1 VFTRIFRWHRL
12 IAVVCTLL
20 VAPGG
25 AFDLLAQ
32 QQPAA
37 APATSDAPKLTEQQL
52 DSLVS
57 PIALYPDPLLSQVL
71 VASTYPLEIAE
82 ASQWL
87 AQNTGKKP
95 QDLVDLA
102 KKQDWD
108 ASIQAMVAFPDL
120 LKRLA
125 NDIKWTTDLGN
136 AFLAQQS
143 DVMDSVQRMRA
154 KAKDAGKLESNQQQ
168 KVSTK
173 TEESKTIIEVQP
185 ANPQV
190 IYVPAYN
197 PTVVWGPPPYPY
209 PPIYYPPPPSTG
221 AIIAASVVSFGVGV
235 AVGAMFSGGW
245 GWGCGWGWGHNTVV
259 INNNYFVHNNFNY
272 NRNINVNQNIN
283 VNRNINQNINRNTWT
298 HDPSHRA
305 GVPYGNSQVAQQYHG
320 LTAQQRGTA
329 AGRQQA
335 AVGAQQQLQRQ
346 NLGGASRNPSGGGFN
361 RPEQGN
367 LGGNRGGGGERMGNR
382 DFGQQHSHNGAFSGV
397 GSNRTRAES
406 SLGHSS
412 MNSARSRGFG
422 GFGGFHGGGGG
433 FRGRR

>member
-1 VFTRIFRWHRL
+1 MVFTRIFRWHRL
-12 IAVVCTLL
+12 IAVVCAFLI
-20 VAPGG
+20 APRG
-25 AFDLLAQ
+25 AFYLSAQ
-32 QQPAA
+32 QQQAA
-37 APATSDAPKLTEQQL
+37 APANDNAPKLTEQQL

-154 KAKDAGKLESNQQQ
+154 KAKEAGKLDSNEQQ
-168 KVSTK
+168 KVTTK

-221 AIIAASVVSFGVGV
+221 AIIASSVISFGVGV

-272 NRNINVNQNIN
+272 NRNINVNS
-283 VNRNINQNINRNTWT
+283 NINQNINRNVNRNTWS

-305 GVPYGNSQVAQQYHG
+305 GVPYSNSQVAQQFHG

-335 AVGAQQQLQRQ
+335 SLGAQQQIQRQ
-346 NLGGASRNPSGGGFN
+346 NLGGASRNPSGGLNAVPATVGK
-361 RPEQGN
+361 
-367 LGGNRGGGGERMGNR
+367 
-382 DFGQQHSHNGAFSGV
+382 SG
-397 GSNRTRAES
+397 SQPRRRQRTY
-406 SLGHSS
+406 GKP
-412 MNSARSRGFG
+412 
-422 GFGGFHGGGGG
+422 G
-433 FRGRR
+433 FRSAAFAQWRIFGSGLQSNAG

>member
-1 VFTRIFRWHRL
+1 MFTRSHNWRGLTAVLCALL
-12 IAVVCTLL
+12 I
-20 VAPGG
+20 APGG
-25 AFDLLAQ
+25 SFELTAQDQ
-32 QQPAA
+32 QQAGG
-37 APATSDAPKLTEQQL
+37 DAPKLTEQQL

-87 AQNTGKKP
+87 GQNSGKKP
-95 QDLVDLA
+95 EDLVELA

-108 ASIQAMVAFPDL
+108 PSIQAMVAFPDL

-125 NDIKWTTDLGN
+125 GDIKWTTDLGN

-143 DVMDSVQRMRA
+143 DVMDSVQRMRT
-154 KAKDAGKLESNQQQ
+154 KAKDAGKLETNQQQ
-168 KVSTK
+168 KVTTK

-209 PPIYYPPPPSTG
+209 PPIYYPPPPPPPSTG
-221 AIIAASVVSFGVGV
+221 AIIASSVISFGVGV

-259 INNNYFVHNNFNY
+259 INNNYFVHNNFNI
-272 NRNINVNQNIN
+272 NRNVNINQNI
-283 VNRNINQNINRNTWT
+283 NRNINQNINRNTWQ

-305 GVPYGNSQVAQQYHG
+305 GVPYSNRNVAQQYHG

-335 AVGAQQQLQRQ
+335 SLGAQQQIQRQ
-346 NLGGASRNPSGGGFN
+346 NVGGAARNSGAGGGLN
-361 RPEQGN
+361 RPQQSGN
-367 LGGNRGGGGERMGNR
+367 LGANRGAGAQDRVGNRNL
-382 DFGQQHSHNGAFSGV
+382 GQEASHNGAFSGV

-422 GFGGFHGGGGG
+422 GFHGGGGGG